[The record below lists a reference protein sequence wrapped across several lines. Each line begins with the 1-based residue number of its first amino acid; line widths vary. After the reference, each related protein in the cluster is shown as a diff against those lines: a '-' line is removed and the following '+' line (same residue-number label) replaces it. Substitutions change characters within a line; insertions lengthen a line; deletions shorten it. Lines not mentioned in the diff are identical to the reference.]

1 MTVLG
6 EGDLQVE
13 FGDAIDGRKFDAE
26 YGLSHCMKAVDFI
39 VEFDDRYLFIE
50 FKDPQQPL
58 AREGSRSEFIAGLK
72 QGTLDF
78 DLRYK
83 FRDTFLYEWASG
95 RPEKPV
101 YFYVLIAVDELN
113 ARDLAVRTDA
123 LRRALPVSGPD
134 SNPWSRPFV
143 SDCAAFNLE
152 SWNRTF
158 SSYQVRR
165 LSDSSGGCGVTL

>member
-1 MTVLG
+1 MTLLR
-6 EGDLQVE
+6 EGDLEVE
-13 FGDAIDGRKFDAE
+13 FLDASNGRKFDEE

-50 FKDPQQPL
+50 FKDPQHPG
-58 AREGSRSEFIAGLK
+58 ATEESRNEFVDSFKRGQLDDDLK
-72 QGTLDF
+72 
-78 DLRYK
+78 YK
-83 FRDTFLYEWASG
+83 FRDSFLFEWASG
-95 RPEKPV
+95 RAEKSIF
-101 YFYVLIAVDELN
+101 YFVLIAVDDLSASDLT
-113 ARDLAVRTDA
+113 ARSDA
-123 LRRALPVSGPD
+123 LRRALPVLGPP

-165 LSDSSGGCGVTL
+165 LSEA